1 MRLKNLILALS
12 LLALAGCGF
21 HLRGQVNLSPIMAS
35 PWVTGQDNQLVTDLR
50 ELLRE
55 SGVSPVKDASSA
67 TVIIDLASVDYVRTV
82 KSVDSNGT
90 ATGYILQYKV
100 LYRVVDTKG
109 KVLVGNTPLSFSR
122 ELTYSSVDLLQKKQ
136 EEEALKESM
145 RAEVTRRILR
155 RLDGIALNVPER
167 GLQYKNFV

>member
-1 MRLKNLILALS
+1 
-12 LLALAGCGF
+12 
-21 HLRGQVNLSPIMAS
+21 
-35 PWVTGQDNQLVTDLR
+35 
-50 ELLRE
+50 
-55 SGVSPVKDASSA
+55 
-67 TVIIDLASVDYVRTV
+67 
-82 KSVDSNGT
+82 
-90 ATGYILQYKV
+90 V

-155 RLDGIALNVPER
+155 RLDGIALNVPQR